1 MPPKSKTP
9 MSAKIRADMFG
20 ASADLPRIIEL
31 DIQQVE
37 ANPDQPRKFFDE
49 SALMELAQSIE
60 AKGLLQ
66 PVLVKVLEGER
77 YMIVAGER
85 RFRAHQLL
93 SRPTIA
99 AVITEGDTD
108 EVAIIENVQREN
120 LRPMELAESLGRL
133 METHGYTQED
143 AAKVIG
149 KARNTVTELLSLLK
163 LPEAIKAQ
171 CRTSDIASKSFLVE
185 LARMDTEAMWSAW
198 DALKT
203 KGETSVR
210 AARAR
215 KAADSQVNGKNAD
228 EAFEKIQ
235 RAFWILIK
243 TTEKCIDNLN
253 PEEIRKLHILKS
265 NLDNIMDVENGRN
278 R

>member
-1 MPPKSKTP
+1 

-31 DIQQVE
+31 DIQQVD

-49 SALMELAQSIE
+49 AALMELAQSIE

-66 PVLVKVLEGER
+66 PILVKALEGER

-85 RFRAHQLL
+85 RYRAHQLL

-99 AVITEGDTD
+99 AVVTEGDTD

-143 AAKVIG
+143 AARVIG

-163 LPEAIKAQ
+163 LPEDIKAQ
-171 CRTSDIASKSFLVE
+171 CRTSDVASKSFLVE
-185 LARMDTEAMWSAW
+185 LARMDAAAMQEAWH
-198 DALKT
+198 ALQT
-203 KGETSVR
+203 TGQASVR
-210 AARAR
+210 AVRAR
-215 KAADSQVNGKNAD
+215 KAGESVKEEKQPDTPFQKAERALWIAVKSIEGTSFSQDESDKLKNIKSKLDS
-228 EAFEKIQ
+228 
-235 RAFWILIK
+235 L
-243 TTEKCIDNLN
+243 
-253 PEEIRKLHILKS
+253 
-265 NLDNIMDVENGRN
+265 MDKK
-278 R
+278 

>member
-1 MPPKSKTP
+1 MPPKNKTP

-66 PVLVKVLEGER
+66 PILVKALEGER

-185 LARMDTEAMWSAW
+185 LARMDAEDMQEAWH
-198 DALKT
+198 ALQT
-203 KGETSVR
+203 NGQTSVR
-210 AARAR
+210 AVRAR
-215 KAADSQVNGKNAD
+215 KAGESVKDEKQPDTPFQKAERAMWIAVKVFQQVGPQLSKSELA
-228 EAFEKIQ
+228 K
-235 RAFWILIK
+235 LM
-243 TTEKCIDNLN
+243 
-253 PEEIRKLHILKS
+253 EIKS
-265 NLDNIMDVENGRN
+265 NLDKSIQKNN
-278 R
+278 RA

>member
-1 MPPKSKTP
+1 

-185 LARMDTEAMWSAW
+185 LARMDAEAMQETWH
-198 DALKT
+198 ALQT
-203 KGETSVR
+203 TGQTSVR
-210 AARAR
+210 AVRAR
-215 KAADSQVNGKNAD
+215 KMGESVQDEKQPDTPFQRVERALWIAVNT
-228 EAFEKIQ
+228 FEKISKLLTDEEMSK
-235 RAFWILIK
+235 ALEIMNKLDLITK
-243 TTEKCIDNLN
+243 KY
-253 PEEIRKLHILKS
+253 K
-265 NLDNIMDVENGRN
+265 
-278 R
+278 

>member
-1 MPPKSKTP
+1 

-171 CRTSDIASKSFLVE
+171 CRTSDIASKSFLIE
-185 LARMDTEAMWSAW
+185 LARMDAEAMQEAW
-198 DALKT
+198 DALQT
-203 KGETSVR
+203 TGQTSVR
-210 AARAR
+210 AVRAR
-215 KAADSQVNGKNAD
+215 KAGDSVKD
-228 EAFEKIQ
+228 EKQPDTPFQKAERALWIAVKALESAETKLSKAEVEK
-235 RAFWILIK
+235 LLSIK
-243 TTEKCIDNLN
+243 TTLDKVVAG
-253 PEEIRKLHILKS
+253 LK
-265 NLDNIMDVENGRN
+265 
-278 R
+278 

>member
-1 MPPKSKTP
+1 MPPKNKTP
-9 MSAKIRADMFG
+9 TSAKIRADMFG

-185 LARMDTEAMWSAW
+185 LARMDTDAMWSAW

-215 KAADSQVNGKNAD
+215 KTGEPVKEEKQPDTPFQKAERALWIAVKALESAETKLTKAELEKLLSIKGTLDKVVNG
-228 EAFEKIQ
+228 
-235 RAFWILIK
+235 
-243 TTEKCIDNLN
+243 
-253 PEEIRKLHILKS
+253 LK
-265 NLDNIMDVENGRN
+265 
-278 R
+278 

>member
-1 MPPKSKTP
+1 MPPKNKTP

-66 PVLVKVLEGER
+66 PILVKALEGER

-185 LARMDTEAMWSAW
+185 LARMETDAMWSAW

-215 KAADSQVNGKNAD
+215 KTGEPVKGEKQSDTPFQKAERALWIAVKSIEGSFFSDEESEKLKKIKSKLDYLMDKNNGT
-228 EAFEKIQ
+228 IS
-235 RAFWILIK
+235 
-243 TTEKCIDNLN
+243 
-253 PEEIRKLHILKS
+253 H
-265 NLDNIMDVENGRN
+265 
-278 R
+278 

>member
-1 MPPKSKTP
+1 

-85 RFRAHQLL
+85 RLRAHQLL

-163 LPEAIKAQ
+163 LPEAIEVQ

-185 LARMDTEAMWSAW
+185 LARMDAEAMQEAW
-198 DALKT
+198 HTLKT
-203 KGETSVR
+203 TGQASVR

-215 KAADSQVNGKNAD
+215 KAGEPLKEDKRSDTPFQKAERALWIAVKTLESSVESFDKS
-228 EAFEKIQ
+228 EKQ
-235 RAFWILIK
+235 KLSEIK
-243 TTEKCIDNLN
+243 KLIDNL
-253 PEEIRKLHILKS
+253 I
-265 NLDNIMDVENGRN
+265 
-278 R
+278 

>member
-1 MPPKSKTP
+1 MPPKNKTP

-185 LARMDTEAMWSAW
+185 LARMDTDDMWSAW

-215 KAADSQVNGKNAD
+215 KTGEPVKEEKQPDTPFQKAERALWIAVKALESAETKLTKAELEKLLSIKGTLDKVVNG
-228 EAFEKIQ
+228 
-235 RAFWILIK
+235 
-243 TTEKCIDNLN
+243 
-253 PEEIRKLHILKS
+253 LK
-265 NLDNIMDVENGRN
+265 
-278 R
+278 

>member
-1 MPPKSKTP
+1 MPPKNKTP

-49 SALMELAQSIE
+49 AALMELAQSIE

-66 PVLVKVLEGER
+66 PVLVKILEGER

-210 AARAR
+210 AVRAR
-215 KAADSQVNGKNAD
+215 KTGEPVKEEKQSDTSFQKAERALWIACKTIESINFRILEKAEREKLRSICEKLDSVISMN
-228 EAFEKIQ
+228 
-235 RAFWILIK
+235 IK
-243 TTEKCIDNLN
+243 
-253 PEEIRKLHILKS
+253 
-265 NLDNIMDVENGRN
+265 
-278 R
+278 

>member
-1 MPPKSKTP
+1 MPPKNKTP

-60 AKGLLQ
+60 TKGLLQ

-120 LRPMELAESLGRL
+120 LRPMELAESLGKL

-143 AAKVIG
+143 AARVIG

-215 KAADSQVNGKNAD
+215 KTGEPVKEEKQPDTPFQKAERALWIAVKTMQQVAPQLSSAEVEKLLEIKQTLDKSMPKNN
-228 EAFEKIQ
+228 
-235 RAFWILIK
+235 RA
-243 TTEKCIDNLN
+243 
-253 PEEIRKLHILKS
+253 
-265 NLDNIMDVENGRN
+265 
-278 R
+278 

>member
-1 MPPKSKTP
+1 MPPKNKTP

-108 EVAIIENVQREN
+108 EV
-120 LRPMELAESLGRL
+120 G
-133 METHGYTQED
+133 H
-143 AAKVIG
+143 
-149 KARNTVTELLSLLK
+149 
-163 LPEAIKAQ
+163 
-171 CRTSDIASKSFLVE
+171 
-185 LARMDTEAMWSAW
+185 
-198 DALKT
+198 
-203 KGETSVR
+203 
-210 AARAR
+210 
-215 KAADSQVNGKNAD
+215 
-228 EAFEKIQ
+228 
-235 RAFWILIK
+235 
-243 TTEKCIDNLN
+243 
-253 PEEIRKLHILKS
+253 H
-265 NLDNIMDVENGRN
+265 
-278 R
+278 

>member
-1 MPPKSKTP
+1 

-31 DIQQVE
+31 DIARVE

-66 PVLVKVLEGER
+66 PILVKALEGER

-99 AVITEGDTD
+99 AVLTEGDTD

-120 LRPMELAESLGRL
+120 LAESLGRL

-163 LPEAIKAQ
+163 LPEAIKTQ

-185 LARMDTEAMWSAW
+185 LARMDAESMQEAWH
-198 DALKT
+198 ALQT
-203 KGETSVR
+203 TGQTSVR

-215 KAADSQVNGKNAD
+215 KAGESVKD
-228 EAFEKIQ
+228 EKQPDTPFQKAERALWIAVKALESAETKLSKAEVEK
-235 RAFWILIK
+235 LLSIK
-243 TTEKCIDNLN
+243 TTLDKVVAG
-253 PEEIRKLHILKS
+253 LK
-265 NLDNIMDVENGRN
+265 
-278 R
+278 

>member
-1 MPPKSKTP
+1 MPPKNKTP

-31 DIQQVE
+31 DIQQVD

-66 PVLVKVLEGER
+66 PILVKALEGER

-85 RFRAHQLL
+85 RYRAHQLL

-99 AVITEGDTD
+99 AVVTEGDTD

-133 METHGYTQED
+133 METHGYTQEE
-143 AAKVIG
+143 AARVIG

-163 LPEAIKAQ
+163 LPEDIKAQ
-171 CRTSDIASKSFLVE
+171 CRTSDVASKSFLVE
-185 LARMDTEAMWSAW
+185 LARMDAAAMQEAWH
-198 DALKT
+198 ALQT
-203 KGETSVR
+203 TGQASVR
-210 AARAR
+210 AVRAR
-215 KAADSQVNGKNAD
+215 KAADSQSNEKAEA

-243 TTEKCIDNLN
+243 TAEKCIDKLN
-253 PEEIRKLHILKS
+253 QDEIKKIHLLKS
-265 NLDNIMDVENGRN
+265 NLDKMMDKRNGRN
-278 R
+278 

>member
-1 MPPKSKTP
+1 MPPKNKTP

-31 DIQQVE
+31 DIARVE

-66 PVLVKVLEGER
+66 PILVKALEGER

-99 AVITEGDTD
+99 AVLTEGDTD

-171 CRTSDIASKSFLVE
+171 CRTSDIASKSFLIE
-185 LARMDTEAMWSAW
+185 LARMDADSMKEAWHTLQSTGQA
-198 DALKT
+198 
-203 KGETSVR
+203 SVR
-210 AARAR
+210 VARAR
-215 KAADSQVNGKNAD
+215 KAGELTK
-228 EAFEKIQ
+228 
-235 RAFWILIK
+235 
-243 TTEKCIDNLN
+243 
-253 PEEIRKLHILKS
+253 EEIQLDAPFKKAERALWIAAKTLTQYERVFSKIEKEKLLKIKQQ
-265 NLDNIMDVENGRN
+265 LDKQFEQL
-278 R
+278 